1 MAEKHIAKKVDKKPR
16 RAKYFAQ
23 WGPKGFLTTPDKI
36 VPFWGLKTTHEI
48 KKAYLDKSEKE
59 PKNVVQRNAL
69 KVTFNTRYL
78 KASGTDPKDQMHQW
92 YDLLGAKHPM
102 YIGGQQF
109 GSPLLQLEDVKWSN
123 FIYAP
128 DGEIIGADA
137 EIHLIEWYEGIE
149 IDQGWFNPE
158 PESQGGVS
166 GDLFNSGA
174 SNEIIIWN
182 FCRAHGYSAAA
193 TAGIMGNMW
202 QESRLKP
209 DTNEIGGFGGYG
221 LCQWTNTGSGDAAR
235 KTKLINWC
243 KTNGYDYRTLEGQLN
258 FMLWEHKN
266 TSYYWNNLGENYKKL
281 TDVWTAT
288 DRWLTYYEGCT
299 VRTAVVNWPG
309 RLEHAKI
316 YYGKY
321 SKYNQVPLPGQS
333 GGVGTSGVATGKF
346 GWMFAGGKGVLT
358 QPLGPAYGGTSQ
370 YDYDHLGIDV
380 STGTGTIGSPVIAV
394 DGGVVVITGG
404 EDWSYG
410 SSVVIDHKNG
420 YFSRYAHLY
429 RIDVKR
435 GQTVKKGQQ
444 IGIEGVTG
452 NITGL
457 HVHFELRYGSANGQV
472 LNPEKHLNRWG

>member
-1 MAEKHIAKKVDKKPR
+1 MAENHIAKKVDKK
-16 RAKYFAQ
+16 AKYFAQ
-23 WGPKGFLTTPDKI
+23 WGPKGFITTPDKI
-36 VPFWGLKTTHEI
+36 VPFWGLKTTHEVR
-48 KKAYLDKSEKE
+48 KAYLDKSEKE

-92 YDLLGAKHPM
+92 FDLIGKKHPM
-102 YIGGQQF
+102 YVGGQQF

-158 PESQGGVS
+158 PENQGGVS

-221 LCQWTNTGSGDAAR
+221 LCQWTFER
-235 KTKLINWC
+235 KPKLQNWC

-266 TSYYWNNLGENYKKL
+266 TPYYWNNLGENYKKL

-299 VRTAVVNWPG
+299 VRKPAVNWPG

-321 SKYNQVPLPGQS
+321 GKYHQVPLPGQS
-333 GGVGTSGVATGKF
+333 AGGSASNGAMTAKQKAVVNAAYRTGSAGNNMCAKWVCNAIDNSGILKSARLSLASNYKQYCFSSNEKDLKPGMICVTPTTPYGGAGLYNAGHIGIYVGNGKVRHNELNVVKDSTLAYMRSTYYTSPWYF
-346 GWMFAGGKGVLT
+346 GWMNGVAL
-358 QPLGPAYGGTSQ
+358 
-370 YDYDHLGIDV
+370 D
-380 STGTGTIGSPVIAV
+380 
-394 DGGVVVITGG
+394 
-404 EDWSYG
+404 
-410 SSVVIDHKNG
+410 K
-420 YFSRYAHLY
+420 
-429 RIDVKR
+429 
-435 GQTVKKGQQ
+435 
-444 IGIEGVTG
+444 
-452 NITGL
+452 
-457 HVHFELRYGSANGQV
+457 
-472 LNPEKHLNRWG
+472 